1 MSMWV
6 NDVPTEIFTFIDR
19 FRLMNIMYYDQKANA
34 DVKTTGGIAMGP
46 FYITPEQ
53 VCILLH

>member
-1 MSMWV
+1 M
-6 NDVPTEIFTFIDR
+6 NDVSTEIFIFIDR